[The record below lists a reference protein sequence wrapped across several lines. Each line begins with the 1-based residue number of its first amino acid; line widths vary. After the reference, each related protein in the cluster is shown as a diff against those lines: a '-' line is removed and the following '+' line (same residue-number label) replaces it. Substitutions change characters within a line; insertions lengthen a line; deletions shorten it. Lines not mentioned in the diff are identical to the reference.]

1 MEIGGIEVHP
11 DMEPLLNAKAAIP
24 ITDDPE
30 ALRAGWTA
38 YAAVLWRGYPAGMN
52 VTDTK
57 INYPGAG
64 TDGQVPVRI
73 YVPSDATSPSP
84 AIVYLH
90 GGAFIKGNLDS
101 GDTIAWGIADRT
113 KCIVVS
119 VDYRLAPENPF
130 PCAPEDCY
138 AVVDY
143 LAREGL
149 NHGIDPDRLAIW
161 GDSAGGNLTAAVCLM
176 ARDRGGPRI
185 AGQALNYAT
194 LTDELDAPA
203 FKTFADAPIT
213 TRSVEE
219 GWELYLGD
227 RRPIQDPYAVPLKA
241 KDLSKMP
248 PAIVGVAEIDCLAD
262 DGYDY
267 ARRLKEAG
275 NDCELQIA
283 KGMIHGYLRSRFH
296 GPQAAAEFDRPCDFL
311 RARLFATIR

>member
-1 MEIGGIEVHP
+1 MKISGVDVHP
-11 DMEPLLNAKAAIP
+11 DMEPLLKAKAAIP
-24 ITDDPE
+24 VTDDPE
-30 ALRAGWTA
+30 AVRAGWTA
-38 YAAVLWRGYPAGMN
+38 YAAVLWRDYPEGMT
-52 VTDTK
+52 VTDTG
-57 INYPGAG
+57 IDYPGAG
-64 TDGQVPVRI
+64 TNGRIPVRI
-73 YVPSDATSPSP
+73 YVPAGVADPSP
-84 AIVYLH
+84 AVVYLP
-90 GGAFIKGNLDS
+90 GGAFIKGSLDS

-113 KCIVVS
+113 GCVVVS

-130 PCAPEDCY
+130 PSAPEDCY

-143 LAREGL
+143 LSREGL
-149 NHGIDPDRLAIW
+149 RHGIDPTRLAVW

-203 FKTFADAPIT
+203 FMTFADAPIT

-227 RRPIQDPYAVPLKA
+227 RRPTRDPYAAPLKA
-241 KDLSKMP
+241 ADLAGLP

-262 DGYDY
+262 DGYEY

-275 NDCELQIA
+275 NDCELQVA
-283 KGMIHGYLRSRFH
+283 RGMIHGYLRSRFH
-296 GPQAAAEFDRPCDFL
+296 GPQAALEFDRPCRFL
-311 RARLFATIR
+311 RERLFAPAG